1 MRKHL
6 LAFAL
11 LLTLIAGCSSSG
23 SPNLVAVQAPKAPP
37 LPQVKEPEPSGSYW
51 QKVCNYRQSLQN
63 RLKVTLTPIER
74 CVTLGLETK

>member
-1 MRKHL
+1 MRKHS

-23 SPNLVAVQAPKAPP
+23 SPNLVAVQAPKAPS
-37 LPQVKEPEPSGSYW
+37 LPQVKEPEPSGKYW
-51 QKVCNYRQSLQN
+51 LTHCEMRQRLQK

-74 CVTLGLETK
+74 CVQLGLTE